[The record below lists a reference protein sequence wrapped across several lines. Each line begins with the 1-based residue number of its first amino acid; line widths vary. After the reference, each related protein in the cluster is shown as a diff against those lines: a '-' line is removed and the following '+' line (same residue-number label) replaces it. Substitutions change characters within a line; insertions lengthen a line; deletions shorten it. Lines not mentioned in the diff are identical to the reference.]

1 LLLLFSLDGSLDQL
15 DVEGEENNM
24 KDSENEDETENEGNT
39 TPFSRRKN
47 RV

>member
-1 LLLLFSLDGSLDQL
+1 
-15 DVEGEENNM
+15 VEGEENNM

-47 RV
+47 RVRNNLFFSVYKL